1 MIFDTDIL
9 SMFGKIGKANLLSEL
24 FSEIDLAI
32 TFEVYNE
39 LLMAKEAGYDFVD
52 DILKQRFK
60 VTHLDSDLISEYER
74 LKKELTYLHA
84 GELTSILL
92 CKKEGMDFATNDKR
106 AKMHCKDVGVEW
118 LDIIDILRLCYLKHL
133 LDRKEIETLIRDIE
147 KFDRTRITRTEEIFA
162 DDPLKV

>member
-1 MIFDTDIL
+1 MLFDTDIL
-9 SMFGKIGKANLLSEL
+9 SMFGKIGRANLLSEL

-32 TFEVYNE
+32 SFEVYNE

-60 VTHLDSDLISEYER
+60 VIHLDSNLTSEYER
-74 LKKELTYLHA
+74 IKEELTYLHA

-92 CKKEGMDFATNDKR
+92 CKKDGMDFATNDKK
-106 AKMHCKDVGVEW
+106 AKLYCKDVGVEW
-118 LDIIDILRLCYLKHL
+118 LDIVDILRLCNLKRL

-147 KFDRTRITRTEEIFA
+147 KCDRTRITRTDEIFA
-162 DDPLKV
+162 EDS